1 MEPKNIQQ
9 EVLLNTNT
17 HFAQREWADKETGET
32 SKLNA
37 IEQLEKACWDG
48 LVKELIPE
56 LDITLETKKKLYLWQ
71 VHETRSFLALDFYEF
86 PGPKGNADSIDPNLF
101 LQSVILN

>member
-9 EVLLNTNT
+9 EILLNTDT
-17 HFAQREWADKETGET
+17 HFAHRQWAENETGEP
-32 SKLNA
+32 SNLNA
-37 IEQLEKACWDG
+37 IEQLVKACWDG

-56 LDITLETKKKLYLWQ
+56 LDVTLQTNKKLWLWQ

-101 LQSVILN
+101 LLTKILN